1 MWFDKKTRSVL
12 EFPSM
17 PQEEAPRAPVK
28 VKTFMS
34 ESTSKSTIPS
44 VPGSQRTVLG
54 RTVVAQGQIA
64 SAEDLQ
70 IDGKFDGSISVADHI
85 LTVGPEGHVKAEIR
99 ARQVVIQGS
108 VEGDVTAREKIEIR
122 RSGHVEGDLVA
133 GSIAIEEGAF
143 FKGSI
148 DIARN
153 EASAVPTVPATP
165 STSKK

>member
-1 MWFDKKTRSVL
+1 
-12 EFPSM
+12 M

-70 IDGKFDGSISVADHI
+70 IDGKFDGTISIADHI

-148 DIARN
+148 DIAHN
-153 EASAVPTVPATP
+153 EASAVSAAPASPTP
-165 STSKK
+165 SKK

>member
-1 MWFDKKTRSVL
+1 MWFDKKTRPVL

-54 RTVVAQGQIA
+54 RSVVAQGQLT
-64 SAEDLQ
+64 SAEDLL
-70 IDGKFDGSISVADHI
+70 IDGKFDGTISLADHI
-85 LTVGPEGHVKAEIR
+85 LTVGPEGHVKADIR
-99 ARQVVIQGS
+99 ARQIIIQGS
-108 VEGDVTAREKIEIR
+108 VEGNVAGREKIEIR
-122 RSGHVEGDLVA
+122 RSGHVEGDMVA
-133 GSIAIEEGAF
+133 GTVAIEEGAF

-148 DIARN
+148 DIAHN
-153 EASAVPTVPATP
+153 EASAVSAAPASPTP
-165 STSKK
+165 SKK

>member
-1 MWFDKKTRSVL
+1 
-12 EFPSM
+12 M

-44 VPGSQRTVLG
+44 VPGSQRTVIG

-133 GSIAIEEGAF
+133 GSIAIEEGAS

-148 DIARN
+148 DIARD
-153 EASAVPTVPATP
+153 EASAVPTVPANP